1 MEVNSPVLARGAVP
15 VSEDIDLRSLGRGM
29 WRRRFQIIVPA
40 ILVAV
45 MAFVTVQLITPQYRS
60 EARVFLESKDNIYL
74 RPEAEKTLDRNVID
88 EQAVASQVQV
98 ILSRDIAVEV
108 AKKLKLMNQP
118 EFSGGAHSPWRAIAN
133 AFGLFRLSE
142 SQVMDRVLEV
152 YYGGLTVYSV
162 DKSRVIAVGFQSTNS
177 ALAARVANAVA
188 QTYLEFQ
195 KQARQDQARN
205 ASEYLSGE
213 IDKMRQK
220 VADAEAKVGQYRA
233 HSDLYQSSSNSTL
246 STQQLS
252 ELNSQ
257 LAQARGQKADAE
269 VKAQAIRNML
279 RNGQPLEASD
289 VLKSDIIRR
298 LNEQLASMRA
308 QLAEQSATLL
318 DGHPRIKEMRA
329 QIRDLN
335 SQLRN
340 EAVKLERALEN
351 DAKIAD
357 AKVASLNSTLDVAK
371 QQIARGGDE
380 EVELR
385 SLEREAKAQR
395 DLLESY
401 LAKYREAVAR
411 DSLDASPAEARIVS
425 RAVALPT
432 PVFPKKLPIIIVATL
447 AALVLAGA
455 YVATTEILYAGEGE
469 PIVVAPRSRA
479 VRVDEPLVT
488 EEPLVAEEPVVA
500 RHVFVAQEPIGAEE
514 PDVAEH
520 RIGYPGDRIAE
531 SAVDAEDADRAG
543 SPGLAGRIASILKRR
558 SKAPTDAAAA
568 SPGLAARIAST
579 LKRGRSS
586 RIEPA
591 FVDPNDSDAPVSA
604 PQIAV
609 AEKSD
614 AGMQLQASK
623 YREFK
628 KDELNKDLSAR
639 DESEKASAFVAQSE
653 VDRPVQLKSE
663 PVIAERSA
671 PVSHA
676 ATPEIGAA
684 VAAHDAAGAALRNA
698 DNDDGNSLDAMVRAI
713 RQKHNEGGKIIF
725 VGALRNVGTTHAALA
740 IGRALSADESVLLI
754 DLAFAS
760 PSVPLVST
768 EPSAPGIADIVRGGA
783 TISQVITR
791 DKFSRLQLV
800 ALGYLE
806 SDAATLLASPGLKRA
821 IDSLARAYDHVIVDA
836 GAVSAFAV
844 DCLGPLTSQ
853 AVLVTVD
860 PSSAM
865 TQAARERLMLAGF
878 GDISVLKG
886 HPRTAEA
893 A

>member
-1 MEVNSPVLARGAVP
+1 MFLLRKNRSVP
-15 VSEDIDLRSLGRGM
+15 KNL
-29 WRRRFQIIVPA
+29 
-40 ILVAV
+40 
-45 MAFVTVQLITPQYRS
+45 T
-60 EARVFLESKDNIYL
+60 
-74 RPEAEKTLDRNVID
+74 
-88 EQAVASQVQV
+88 SQS
-98 ILSRDIAVEV
+98 I
-108 AKKLKLMNQP
+108 
-118 EFSGGAHSPWRAIAN
+118 G
-133 AFGLFRLSE
+133 
-142 SQVMDRVLEV
+142 
-152 YYGGLTVYSV
+152 
-162 DKSRVIAVGFQSTNS
+162 
-177 ALAARVANAVA
+177 
-188 QTYLEFQ
+188 
-195 KQARQDQARN
+195 
-205 ASEYLSGE
+205 
-213 IDKMRQK
+213 
-220 VADAEAKVGQYRA
+220 
-233 HSDLYQSSSNSTL
+233 
-246 STQQLS
+246 
-252 ELNSQ
+252 
-257 LAQARGQKADAE
+257 
-269 VKAQAIRNML
+269 
-279 RNGQPLEASD
+279 
-289 VLKSDIIRR
+289 SDIP
-298 LNEQLASMRA
+298 E
-308 QLAEQSATLL
+308 T
-318 DGHPRIKEMRA
+318 G
-329 QIRDLN
+329 
-335 SQLRN
+335 
-340 EAVKLERALEN
+340 
-351 DAKIAD
+351 
-357 AKVASLNSTLDVAK
+357 
-371 QQIARGGDE
+371 
-380 EVELR
+380 
-385 SLEREAKAQR
+385 
-395 DLLESY
+395 
-401 LAKYREAVAR
+401 
-411 DSLDASPAEARIVS
+411 
-425 RAVALPT
+425 LP
-432 PVFPKKLPIIIVATL
+432 K
-447 AALVLAGA
+447 
-455 YVATTEILYAGEGE
+455 
-469 PIVVAPRSRA
+469 
-479 VRVDEPLVT
+479 
-488 EEPLVAEEPVVA
+488 
-500 RHVFVAQEPIGAEE
+500 
-514 PDVAEH
+514 
-520 RIGYPGDRIAE
+520 
-531 SAVDAEDADRAG
+531 SAVDAEDAGRAG

-558 SKAPTDAAAA
+558 SKAPTDAAAAA

-591 FVDPNDSDAPVSA
+591 FVDPNNSDAPVSA

-628 KDELNKDLSAR
+628 KDELKDLSAR

-653 VDRPVQLKSE
+653 VDKPVQLKSE

-671 PVSHA
+671 PVFHA
-676 ATPEIGAA
+676 AAPEIGAA
-684 VAAHDAAGAALRNA
+684 VAAHDAAGAAPRNA

-821 IDSLARAYDHVIVDA
+821 INSLARAYDHVIVDA